1 MIELK
6 NITKKYGEKTVY
18 SGFDLCIEEGKVTAV
33 LGESGS
39 GKTTLLNILASLTD
53 YSGTVSG
60 LERGA
65 PVSYVFQSDRL
76 VPNLTVQQNLM
87 LTCGGKN
94 ADTAEISAALEK
106 AGLGGY
112 EKAYPSALSAG
123 MKRRVALLRAF
134 LFDSPVILMDEP
146 FINLD
151 PALKYS
157 LMDMFSEFCK
167 ATKRTAVFVTH
178 DVKEACYL
186 ADRIIIIS
194 NGKIIYDK
202 PNRGQEGEKELLEIM
217 LKTGRKM

>member
-18 SGFDLCIEEGKVTAV
+18 SGFDLCLEEEKVTAV

-53 YSGTVSG
+53 YSGEIIG
-60 LERGA
+60 IDKGA

-94 ADTAEISAALEK
+94 ADIAEISAALEK

-157 LMDMFSEFCK
+157 LMDMFKEFRK
-167 ATKRTAVFVTH
+167 EEGKTAVFVTH

-202 PNRGQEGEKELLEIM
+202 PSRGQEGEKELLEII
-217 LKTGRKM
+217 LKTGRKR

>member
-18 SGFDLCIEEGKVTAV
+18 SGFDLCLEEGKVTAV

-53 YSGTVSG
+53 YSGEIIG
-60 LERGA
+60 IDKGA
-65 PVSYVFQSDRL
+65 PVSYVFQNDRL

-157 LMDMFSEFCK
+157 LMDMFKEFRK
-167 ATKRTAVFVTH
+167 EEGKTAVFVTH

-186 ADRIIIIS
+186 ADRLIIIS

-202 PNRGQEGEKELLEIM
+202 PSRGQEGEKELLEIM
-217 LKTGRKM
+217 LRTGRKI